1 LIFKRY
7 DVELKK
13 HAVIVMVTASLSK
26 TVFDRLKTLKKA
38 GESISDVIM
47 RLTGDKQKTSK
58 EEIRS
63 FEGILENGEKWD
75 EIEKILHDLERIIC
89 LFLILMYQ

>member
-1 LIFKRY
+1 M
-7 DVELKK
+7 
-13 HAVIVMVTASLSK
+13 VMVTVSLSK
-26 TVFDRLKTLKKA
+26 TVLDRLKALKKE

-47 RLTGDKQKTSK
+47 WLTGDKQKTSK

-75 EIEKILHDLERIIC
+75 EIEKMLYATR
-89 LFLILMYQ
+89 LISRD